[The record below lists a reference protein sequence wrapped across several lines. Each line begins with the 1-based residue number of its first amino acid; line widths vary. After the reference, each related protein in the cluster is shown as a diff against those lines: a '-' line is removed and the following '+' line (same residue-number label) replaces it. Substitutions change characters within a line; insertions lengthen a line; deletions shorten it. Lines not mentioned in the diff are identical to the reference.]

1 MIMKG
6 DGGRRSLLIF
16 VVPVSDFSL
25 FWFRSCCKRGRP
37 SVEWFDQIVNIGYR
51 LRGVD
56 TLWRYEPLGDGKREL
71 HVSKSRG

>member
-1 MIMKG
+1 
-6 DGGRRSLLIF
+6 LIF
-16 VVPVSDFSL
+16 VVSVSDFTL
-25 FWFRSCCKRGRP
+25 LWFGGWFERARS

-56 TLWRYEPLGDGKREL
+56 TLWRHEPLGDGKREL

>member
-6 DGGRRSLLIF
+6 DGGREVALDICCVGLRFTLLWFGGWFERARS
-16 VVPVSDFSL
+16 
-25 FWFRSCCKRGRP
+25 

-56 TLWRYEPLGDGKREL
+56 TLWRHEPLGDGKREL